1 MHVRP
6 GHFFILAQLL
16 RRSKKMCPLL
26 VVRLL
31 RNPFVPGPRMAGLT
45 QVAAGTVLAR
55 GKVRTVEGAGLGLWL
70 GYLETLYLMRTCRP
84 QLQPAWALI
93 APARWSV

>member
-1 MHVRP
+1 
-6 GHFFILAQLL
+6 
-16 RRSKKMCPLL
+16 MCPLL

-31 RNPFVPGPRMAGLT
+31 RNPIVRGSRMAGFT
-45 QVAAGTVLAR
+45 RGAAGNVLAR

-70 GYLETLYLMRTCRP
+70 GYLETLHLMRTCRP

-93 APARWSV
+93 APARWSA